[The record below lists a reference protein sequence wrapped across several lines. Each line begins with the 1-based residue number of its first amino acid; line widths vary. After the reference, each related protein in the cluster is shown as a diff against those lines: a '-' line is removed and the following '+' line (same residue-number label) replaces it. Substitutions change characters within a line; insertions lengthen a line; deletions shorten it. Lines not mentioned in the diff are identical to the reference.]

1 MLRAA
6 HMLAAYDV
14 PDLVRDHVAA
24 FGGVDA
30 VCYLA
35 DLQQAVLVPF
45 LGPEGL
51 ASVSRS
57 SRCRSIRHWL
67 GACFSILMCSRS
79 DIPTGTRC
87 CGCRCWTAA
96 SGSACWLSR

>member
-35 DLQQAVLVPF
+35 DLQQSRAGAVP
-45 LGPEGL
+45 
-51 ASVSRS
+51 
-57 SRCRSIRHWL
+57 
-67 GACFSILMCSRS
+67 
-79 DIPTGTRC
+79 
-87 CGCRCWTAA
+87 
-96 SGSACWLSR
+96 GSERAWRR